1 MNEKAMKRADA
12 LDALR
17 GLAILLMILS
27 GAIHYIVPLPAWM
40 YHAQVPPPDFK
51 FNPDLPGIT
60 WVDLVFPFFLFA
72 MGAAFPFALRKKIE
86 SGTPQWKIILQ
97 ILQRGVL
104 LVWFAIFIQHIK
116 PFALHPE
123 PTTLDWLTG
132 LLGFV
137 LLFLMLLRLPSAVK
151 PWERTVVKLTSY
163 VAAVLLLVLLTY
175 PDGSGFSVGRSD
187 IIIIVL
193 ANTALFGSLIWLWT
207 RNALLLRLG
216 ILGILFA
223 LRLTQSI
230 DGSWNQW
237 LWTLTPFPWAYK
249 LYYLQYLFIVIPGTI
264 AGDMIYSFMHSTEK
278 ETAQPGYGSMIVLF
292 TLLLMIVVMTVS
304 GLFMRL
310 TTFTMIVDMV
320 CAACA
325 LFLLSKEKTVIALH
339 YRDLLRWSAYWLLLG
354 LFFEAYEGGIKKDH
368 PTLSY
373 YFVMDGLAIASY
385 IAFSIVIDVFR
396 RRRYLSLLIQN
407 GQNPMI
413 AYVAGATVVLPVMA
427 LSGIDS
433 LIAAIPQS
441 PWVGLAKGIFITTM
455 VAFLTG
461 YFTRKK
467 LFWRT

>member
-1 MNEKAMKRADA
+1 MINAQSRRADA

-104 LVWFAIFIQHIK
+104 LVWFAIFLQHIK
-116 PFALHPE
+116 PFALHAE
-123 PTTLDWLTG
+123 PTRLDWLTG
-132 LLGFV
+132 LLGFA
-137 LLFLMLLRLPSAVK
+137 LLFPMLLRLPSAVK
-151 PWERTVVKLTSY
+151 PALG
-163 VAAVLLLVLLTY
+163 AAVKIAGYGAAASLLALLTY

-237 LWTLTPFPWAYK
+237 LWTMTPFPWAYK
-249 LYYLQYLFIVIPGTI
+249 LYYLQYLLIVIPGTI
-264 AGDMIYSFMHSTEK
+264 AGDLIYSYLHSAET
-278 ETAQPGYGSMIVLF
+278 ETAQPHAGRMSALF
-292 TLLLMIVVMTVS
+292 VLLMLIVVMTVS

-310 TTFTMIVDMV
+310 TMLTVIVDMA

-325 LFLLSKEKTVIALH
+325 LFLLTKEKIKIALH
-339 YRDLLRWSAYWLLLG
+339 YRDLLRWSVYWMLLG

-396 RRRYLSLLIQN
+396 RGRYVSLLIEN

-413 AYVAGATVVLPVMA
+413 AYIAGATVVLPVMA

-433 LIAAIPQS
+433 LIAAIPPA
-441 PWVGLAKGIFITTM
+441 PWVGLAKGIFITAM

-461 YFTRKK
+461 CFTKKK